1 MKYRRL
7 TIKELQELEDEF
19 VKYLVINSITAD
31 DWVEIKENEPEKA
44 ERLIELFS
52 DAVFERI
59 LRNINFLDYRG
70 KKELYSY
77 QCLQDKMVLIGMTT
91 GAGSEAD
98 FSDPEFLKKAAGQAP
113 ENVKVFTTE
122 KIYSGNRETE
132 LFDMLQK
139 GCEISDGKLF
149 KTLCLAL

>member
-1 MKYRRL
+1 MKYRKL
-7 TIKELQELEDEF
+7 TINELQELEDEF

-31 DWVEIKENEPEKA
+31 DWVKIKENEPEKA

-52 DAVFERI
+52 DSVFERI

-70 KKELYSY
+70 KKELYTY
-77 QCLQDKMVLIGMTT
+77 QCLQDKMILVGMTAE
-91 GAGSEAD
+91 AGSEAD
-98 FSDPEFLKKAAGQAP
+98 FSDPGFLKKAADRAP
-113 ENVKVFTTE
+113 KDVKIFTTE

-139 GCEISDGKLF
+139 GCEISDGTLF
-149 KTLCLAL
+149 KNLCLAL